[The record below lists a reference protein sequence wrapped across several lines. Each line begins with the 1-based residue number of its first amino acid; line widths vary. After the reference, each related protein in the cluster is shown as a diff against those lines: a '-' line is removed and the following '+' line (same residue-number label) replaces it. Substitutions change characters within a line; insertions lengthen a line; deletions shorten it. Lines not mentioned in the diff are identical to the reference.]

1 MVKEGVVSIPD
12 GKPKSGRVWKIKQ
25 KFRSSVQQRS
35 GVLSHLNKSFEEKQ
49 AIRAKKASILQLER
63 EMKDEKKQ
71 KLLDAKIRREEQ
83 QKRRMANEYKNSVY
97 QELKHETLK
106 GMSKKQL
113 RMVKKTAI
121 NKNGQ
126 VELVSLYGNDNGNA
140 DSKKKK
146 RKG

>member
-1 MVKEGVVSIPD
+1 
-12 GKPKSGRVWKIKQ
+12 
-25 KFRSSVQQRS
+25 
-35 GVLSHLNKSFEEKQ
+35 
-49 AIRAKKASILQLER
+49 
-63 EMKDEKKQ
+63 
-71 KLLDAKIRREEQ
+71 
-83 QKRRMANEYKNSVY
+83 MANEYKNSVY

-126 VELVSLYGNDNGNA
+126 VELVSLYGNNNTNANDN
-140 DSKKKK
+140 KKKK

>member
-1 MVKEGVVSIPD
+1 
-12 GKPKSGRVWKIKQ
+12 
-25 KFRSSVQQRS
+25 
-35 GVLSHLNKSFEEKQ
+35 
-49 AIRAKKASILQLER
+49 
-63 EMKDEKKQ
+63 
-71 KLLDAKIRREEQ
+71 
-83 QKRRMANEYKNSVY
+83 MANEYKNSVY

-126 VELVSLYGNDNGNA
+126 VELVSLYGNNNVNNDG
-140 DSKKKK
+140 KKKK